1 MATMTKHQAK
11 KRLTEASNKIIA
23 VLASRPIS
31 KGWLTNTQFNELVK
45 IHNKLEGFAL
55 KLR

>member
-1 MATMTKHQAK
+1 MATMTKHQAI